1 MNGIRQILA
10 ISGKELRVF
19 WTDKGAFGVYF
30 LLPALLS
37 LFMVGLPAGA
47 AGEEDGAGAESELR
61 FNVYVVNLDEGG
73 SGTEVVR
80 ALNGI
85 EVLVARNISSV
96 EDAAQKVQDGEGD
109 AAVIIPADF
118 SQKIQSYEPTTVQVV
133 IDPTQPETA
142 GIVTGIVN
150 NVIDE
155 FALWGEITYGV
166 RAVLTEAGAFD
177 TDDPAVVREVEA
189 QTTGIIMTQLNK
201 ARQDPFIAVTSEN
214 LSGVET
220 LSELEQILASVQ
232 PTFAVMFAFFIAGPI
247 SVSIF
252 SEKENGSLRRLIA
265 APINR
270 RTIIMGKMPAY
281 MLIVFL
287 QVLMIFVLGNFY
299 GAPLGDSPLG
309 LLLVTLAL
317 GLAVTGLGALLA
329 AVARTGKQ
337 ADTLALLL
345 GFILAGIAG
354 AIPVGTLRLA
364 FRAEGLLG
372 TLARLTPH
380 GQALEGYFR
389 IMAEGAGV
397 IEVLVPVAILL
408 AMTVLFYAIAFWR
421 FKFE

>member
-1 MNGIRQILA
+1 MNVIRQIIA

-37 LFMVGLPAGA
+37 LFMVGLPAQA
-47 AGEEDGAGAESELR
+47 AWSDEDGAAESALE
-61 FNVYVVNLDEGG
+61 FNVFVVNLDEGS
-73 SGTEVVR
+73 SGAEMLR
-80 ALNGI
+80 ALS
-85 EVLVARNISSV
+85 EVDLLNVENLSSA
-96 EDAAQKVQDGEGD
+96 EEAAQKVADGEGD
-109 AAVIIPADF
+109 SAIIIPADF
-118 SQKIQSYEPTTVQVV
+118 SQKIQNYEPTTVQVV

-150 NVIDE
+150 NVVDE
-155 FALWGEITYGV
+155 FALWGEINYGV

-177 TDDPAVVREVEA
+177 IADPAVVQEVEA
-189 QTTGIIMTQLNK
+189 QTMGIIMTQLNK
-201 ARQDPFIAVTSEN
+201 ARQDPFIAVSSEN
-214 LSGVET
+214 RSGVET
-220 LSELEQILASVQ
+220 LTELEQILASVQ

-247 SVSIF
+247 SMSIF
-252 SEKENGSLRRLIA
+252 SEKESGSLRRLIA

-287 QVLMIFVLGNFY
+287 QVLLIFILGNFY
-299 GAPLGDSPLG
+299 GAPLGKSPLG
-309 LLLVTLAL
+309 LLLVTFAL

-397 IEVLVPVAILL
+397 AEVLVPVAILVGMS
-408 AMTVLFYAIAFWR
+408 ALFYAIAFWR
-421 FKFE
+421 FTFE

>member
-1 MNGIRQILA
+1 M
-10 ISGKELRVF
+10 F

-37 LFMVGLPAGA
+37 LFMVGLPAQA
-47 AGEEDGAGAESELR
+47 AGEEDSGGAESALQ
-61 FNVYVVNLDEGG
+61 FNVFVVNLDEGG
-73 SGTEVVR
+73 SGAEVLR
-80 ALNGI
+80 ALRGI
-85 EVLVARNISSV
+85 EVLAASNLPSA
-96 EDAAQKVQDGEGD
+96 EEAAQMVADGEGD
-109 AAVIIPADF
+109 AAIIVPADF
-118 SQKIQSYEPTTVQVV
+118 SQKIQSYEPTSVQVV

-155 FALWGEITYGV
+155 FALWGEINYGV
-166 RAVLTEAGAFD
+166 RAVLTEAGALD
-177 TDDPAVVREVEA
+177 MADPAVVQEVEA

-201 ARQDPFIAVTSEN
+201 ARQDPFIAVSSEN

-220 LSELEQILASVQ
+220 LTELEQILASVQ

-247 SVSIF
+247 SMSIF

-281 MLIVFL
+281 MLVVFL
-287 QVLMIFVLGNFY
+287 QVLLIFILGNIY
-299 GAPLGDSPLG
+299 GVPLGNSPLG

-337 ADTLALLL
+337 ADNLALLL
-345 GFILAGIAG
+345 GFVLAGIAG

-389 IMAEGAGV
+389 IMADGAGV
-397 IEVLVPVAILL
+397 AEVLLPVAILL
-408 AMTVLFYAIAFWR
+408 GMSVLFYAIAFWR

>member
-10 ISGKELRVF
+10 ISGKELRMF

-37 LFMVGLPAGA
+37 LFMVGLPAQA
-47 AGEEDGAGAESELR
+47 AWNEEGDGTESALQ
-61 FNVYVVNLDEGG
+61 FNVLVVNLDEGG
-73 SGTEVVR
+73 SGAEVVR
-80 ALNGI
+80 TLSGI
-85 EVLVARNISSV
+85 EVLTTSDLASA
-96 EDAAQKVQDGEGD
+96 EEAAQMVQDGDGD
-109 AAVIIPADF
+109 AAIVVPADF
-118 SQKIQSYEPTTVQVV
+118 SQRIQSYEPTTVQVI

-150 NVIDE
+150 NVVDD
-155 FALWGEITYGV
+155 FALWGEINHGV
-166 RAVLTEAGAFD
+166 RAVLLEAGAFD
-177 TDDPAVVREVEA
+177 ETDPAVAREVEA

-201 ARQDPFIAVTSEN
+201 ARQDPFIAVSSEN
-214 LSGVET
+214 LSGVAT

-247 SVSIF
+247 STGIF
-252 SEKENGSLRRLIA
+252 AEKESGSLRRLIA
-265 APINR
+265 APVNR
-270 RTIIMGKMPAY
+270 RTIILGKMPAY

-287 QVLMIFVLGNFY
+287 QVLLIFVLGNFY
-299 GAPLGDSPLG
+299 GTPLGNSPLG

-337 ADTLALLL
+337 ADSLALLM

-364 FRAEGLLG
+364 FRSEGLLG
-372 TLARLTPH
+372 TLARMTPH

-389 IMAEGAGV
+389 IMADGGGV
-397 IEVLVPVAILL
+397 AEVLVPVAILL
-408 AMTVLFYAIAFWR
+408 GMSALFYAIAFWR

>member
-1 MNGIRQILA
+1 MNSIRQIVA
-10 ISGKELRVF
+10 ISGKELRIF

-37 LFMVGLPAGA
+37 LFLAGLPAQA
-47 AGEEDGAGAESELR
+47 AGEEEGAGAESALR
-61 FNVYVVNLDEGG
+61 FNVLVVNLDEGG
-73 SGTEVVR
+73 SGAEVLK
-80 ALNGI
+80 ALRGI
-85 EVLVARNISSV
+85 DVLVARNLSSA
-96 EDAAQKVQDGEGD
+96 EEAAQMVADGEAD
-109 AAVIIPADF
+109 AAVIIPADY

-150 NVIDE
+150 NVVDE
-155 FALWGEITYGV
+155 FALWGEISYGV
-166 RAVLTEAGAFD
+166 RAVLVEAGAFD
-177 TDDPAVVREVEA
+177 IDDPAVVQEVEA
-189 QTTGIIMTQLNK
+189 QTTGIIMTQLHK
-201 ARQDPFIAVTSEN
+201 ARQDPFIAVSSEN

-220 LSELEQILASVQ
+220 LTELEQILASVQ

-247 SVSIF
+247 STNIF
-252 SEKENGSLRRLIA
+252 AEKESGSLRRLVA
-265 APINR
+265 APVNR
-270 RTIIMGKMPAY
+270 RTIIMGRMPAY

-287 QVLMIFVLGNFY
+287 QVLMIFILGNIY
-299 GAPLGDSPLG
+299 GAPLGNSPLG
-309 LLLVTLAL
+309 LLLVTLAM

-329 AVARTGKQ
+329 ALARTSKQ
-337 ADTLALLL
+337 ADNLALLL
-345 GFILAGIAG
+345 GFVLAGIAG

-397 IEVLVPVAILL
+397 VEVLVPVAILL
-408 AMTVLFYAIAFWR
+408 GMSAVFYGIAFWR